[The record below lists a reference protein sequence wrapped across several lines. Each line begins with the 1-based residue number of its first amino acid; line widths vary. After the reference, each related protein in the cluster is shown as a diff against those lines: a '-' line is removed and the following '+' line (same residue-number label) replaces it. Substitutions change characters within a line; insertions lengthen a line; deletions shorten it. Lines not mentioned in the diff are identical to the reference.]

1 MNIIVKKFFLLNYIY
16 IYIVYL
22 IYLIWNIQKWII
34 FVSNNQKLLKYKIIS
49 RHKINK
55 IFL

>member
-34 FVSNNQKLLKYKIIS
+34 FVSNNRKLLKYKIIS